1 MRAARVRRDYAPIVS
16 NAKSP
21 QLRRARVDDVPTIGA
36 IINDAAELG
45 LMLPKS
51 YAQLYENV
59 REFVVAV
66 DEGDA
71 VVGTCGL
78 SIIWGDLAE
87 VVSLAVSVEHR
98 GQGLGRRLV
107 ESVLDEAR
115 HLKIRRVMSLTYER
129 VFFEKLGFAVVDR
142 AQLPMKVWADCVR
155 CPKND
160 ACDEIA
166 MIRVF
171 DDIEPSA
178 APPPSA
184 PAHVEPPVLLT
195 NLTTGQS

>member
-1 MRAARVRRDYAPIVS
+1 MSADA
-16 NAKSP
+16 P
-21 QLRRARVDDVPTIGA
+21 QLRRARVDDVPAIGA
-36 IINDAAELG
+36 IINDAAEFG

-66 DEGDA
+66 DGQDR

-78 SIIWGDLAE
+78 SIIWADLAE

-98 GQGLGRRLV
+98 GKGLGRKLV
-107 ESVLDEAR
+107 EAVLEEAR
-115 HLKIRRVMSLTYER
+115 ELKIRRVMSLTYEQA
-129 VFFEKLGFAVVDR
+129 FFEKLGFAVVDR

-155 CPKND
+155 CPKNE

-166 MIRVF
+166 MIREF
-171 DDIEPSA
+171 EDITPSPE
-178 APPPSA
+178 APPPTA
-184 PAHVEPPVLLT
+184 PASVEPPVMLT